1 MGISLGIMTPHIVVL
16 SHPLVVL
23 ATQNTSYIHTHTHT
37 LHTQKNDEGM
47 QLHYTIYC
55 GIYFYSLA

>member
-23 ATQNTSYIHTHTHT
+23 ATQNTSYIHTSYSE
-37 LHTQKNDEGM
+37 KDGEEM

-55 GIYFYSLA
+55 GIYFYYF